1 MAWRVLFV
9 PVMSTRLLPLLASLP
24 LSLLAACE
32 WNEVEQGRYGR
43 LELVPSDCGQAYCDL
58 DDGIATGGDL
68 AITVRG
74 KDGAS
79 AYGLELISS
88 APWVVDVVAIEDDGF
103 EPRFRVLGTGAG
115 RADLIAIDRD
125 GYEVDYLPVEV
136 ATVADLEVS
145 LVGDGAA
152 SLIMVGYDSAF
163 EIKAGTTVGLDVIG
177 TSRGRDLTGDFEYAV
192 FLDAEL
198 SAALQDGSDL
208 GAGKLRLSV
217 AAPGDHEL
225 FFVAPGGATEKIRLV
240 VR

>member
-1 MAWRVLFV
+1 
-9 PVMSTRLLPLLASLP
+9 MSNRLLPLFASLP

-43 LELVPSDCGQAYCDL
+43 LELVPSDCGQSYCDL

-68 AITVRG
+68 SITVRG

-79 AYGLELISS
+79 AYGLELVSS
-88 APWVVDVVAIEDDGF
+88 APWIVDVVGIEDDGF

-115 RADLIAIDRD
+115 LAELIAIDAN

-145 LVGDGAA
+145 LVGDGVSQLAV
-152 SLIMVGYDSAF
+152 VGYDSAF
-163 EIKAGTTVGLDVIG
+163 EIKAGVATTLDVIG
-177 TSRGRDLTGDFEYAV
+177 TSRGRDLTGDFEYAA
-192 FLDAEL
+192 FLDTEL
-198 SAALQDGSDL
+198 VAAMQPGSDL
-208 GAGKLRLSV
+208 GGGHLRLLV
-217 AAPGDHEL
+217 PQAGDHEMT
-225 FFVAPGGATEKIRLV
+225 FIAPGGATERIRLL